1 MASSR
6 GFSLKEI
13 LAKLRSASRTRPS
26 HEPKQLFPQPDG
38 YEPISLSVAGIMYED
53 RAQQVRQC
61 VLREPVWLVRD
72 RDNVHDVHAIRVL
85 NRNDEMLG
93 FVGRHMTPHLAEYV
107 DTSDNP
113 VQAVITELMSDV
125 AGSVIAAK
133 IGLFVPA
140 SVSSKLR
147 SETRQLG
154 YSLDSGSAGSIY
166 FLLDCDESR
175 LHEITSR
182 LIDSGYP
189 WSRFGISH
197 RPASDGHQYPWY
209 ILLDD
214 SVTTED
220 MEQFIRENAD
230 VFPAPEPPEPSLDDW
245 IEYFDAENTDL
256 STQVSHL
263 KSRVAV
269 LEEKIRS
276 TNARSPETET
286 QVRQIERKLRSQW
299 KEEVRQL
306 VQILLPSVEFLRD
319 SLDVATIEYASYL
332 NVLRAISVLV
342 HDPLNVR
349 GERVESA
356 NGWKEIHCSTGQK
369 NDGRIYFKLDNSVW
383 LVLISFKQSQKKDME
398 YLKRC

>member
-140 SVSSKLR
+140 SRPL
-147 SETRQLG
+147 
-154 YSLDSGSAGSIY
+154 
-166 FLLDCDESR
+166 
-175 LHEITSR
+175 
-182 LIDSGYP
+182 
-189 WSRFGISH
+189 SH
-197 RPASDGHQYPWY
+197 RNCD
-209 ILLDD
+209 LRLDNLATLWTAG
-214 SVTTED
+214 VP
-220 MEQFIRENAD
+220 
-230 VFPAPEPPEPSLDDW
+230 VPSTSCW
-245 IEYFDAENTDL
+245 TAT
-256 STQVSHL
+256 SHDC
-263 KSRVAV
+263 
-269 LEEKIRS
+269 
-276 TNARSPETET
+276 TRSP
-286 QVRQIERKLRSQW
+286 
-299 KEEVRQL
+299 
-306 VQILLPSVEFLRD
+306 
-319 SLDVATIEYASYL
+319 A
-332 NVLRAISVLV
+332 
-342 HDPLNVR
+342 
-349 GERVESA
+349 G
-356 NGWKEIHCSTGQK
+356 
-369 NDGRIYFKLDNSVW
+369 
-383 LVLISFKQSQKKDME
+383 
-398 YLKRC
+398 